1 MSMTTDEK
9 INFLAG
15 NVCAL
20 NTFLSAV
27 VATHPNVEQL
37 LAEFD
42 MRFQVALAAT
52 IGANVSEAYVDGL
65 HAQADSLRMR

>member
-1 MSMTTDEK
+1 MRNEEK
-9 INFLAG
+9 LNFLAG
-15 NVCAL
+15 QVATQTCFLRAL
-20 NTFLSAV
+20 A
-27 VATHPNVEQL
+27 ATHPHIEQL

-42 MRFQVALAAT
+42 MRFQVALAST